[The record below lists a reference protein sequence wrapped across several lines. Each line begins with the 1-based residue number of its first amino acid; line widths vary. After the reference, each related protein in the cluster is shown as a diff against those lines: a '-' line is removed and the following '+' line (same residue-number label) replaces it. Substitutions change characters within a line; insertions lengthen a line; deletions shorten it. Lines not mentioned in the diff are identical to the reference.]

1 MRTRTHTTGQLR
13 PRNFIDQIVFRRT
26 TEAAPRYDLCW
37 LRGGTAMADTVTGG
51 WAVHGRWIL
60 SRLKGT
66 ITALA
71 GQLEDYDFGAA
82 TQVPPQPS
90 PAATPP
96 TNPHAPPHHE
106 LGGGRGQGGM
116 PCSQQL
122 LHPDD
127 GAAVAVIH
135 AMKLLHRSSGAGGG
149 EV

>member
-37 LRGGTAMADTVTGG
+37 LRGGIAMADTVTGG
-51 WAVHGRWIL
+51 WVVHGRWIL

-71 GQLEDYDFGAA
+71 GQLEEYDFGAA
-82 TQVPPQPS
+82 TQVLPQPS

-96 TNPHAPPHHE
+96 THPHAPPHHE
-106 LGGGRGQGGM
+106 LGGG
-116 PCSQQL
+116 
-122 LHPDD
+122 
-127 GAAVAVIH
+127 
-135 AMKLLHRSSGAGGG
+135 GGG
-149 EV
+149 ALQSAAAASRRRCCRGGDSCNEAAAQIKRC